1 MLERNIRVG
10 WYWVCRWACRLF
22 CILFF
27 RFRAY
32 GRENVP
38 DSGAFILVSNHQSY
52 LDPVLCGVASK
63 RQLCFLA
70 RESLFGNWF
79 FRWLIFSLN
88 AIPLKEGQ
96 ADLSAVKT
104 VIRRLKEGMGVCL
117 YPEGTRTS
125 DGKIASFK
133 GGFGLLCRRGNAV
146 VVPMVID
153 GAFECWPRFK
163 KIFSPGQVTVCYG
176 KAITKKQVENMSDQE
191 FADALADTMRRM
203 QNDCRTRQGKKPYNY
218 NG

>member
-1 MLERNIRVG
+1 MREKNLRAG

-38 DSGAFILVSNHQSY
+38 DRGAFILVSNHQSY
-52 LDPVLCGVASK
+52 LDPVLCGVALK

-79 FRWLIFSLN
+79 FRWLTFSLN
-88 AIPLKEGQ
+88 AIPLRQEQ

-104 VIRRLKEGMGVCL
+104 VIHRLKEGMGVCL
-117 YPEGTRTS
+117 YPEGTRTG
-125 DGKIASFK
+125 DGKIAPFK
-133 GGFGLLCRRGNAV
+133 SGFSLLCRRGDAV

-153 GAFECWPRFK
+153 GAFECWPRHK
-163 KIFSPGQVTVCYG
+163 KIFSSGQITICYG
-176 KAITKKQVENMSDQE
+176 KAVSREQVENMSDQE

-203 QNDCRTRQGKKPYNY
+203 QNECRTKQGKKPYDY
-218 NG
+218 GR